1 MTVDRLIDWVAF
13 DRAVLSVAISYNDEF
28 IATTHEGV
36 VGIFIWANNSY
47 YSDVLFDKVPT
58 EPGKGV
64 SLPSRVVYIDRPTE
78 TRPAPRVVPDAKPV
92 PVGAEVRLTGAV
104 AQGTVELTHGP
115 RSKWATLSQLE
126 LIKER
131 NKPVEPPKEPEK
143 APFFLTTTPG
153 LMPEF
158 VNKEGKEEEKEE
170 GSRFVKR
177 TDVLEVENELQT
189 MLREASEGKKGDA
202 VMEVEDEQDVEAL
215 FGAYYAVLL
224 HFRKASVASVDADLN
239 MLCMGEF
246 DEVGKKALVNLFKFL
261 RLGLKSQVDYE
272 MIQALLDRTL
282 QLYGSLIPSIPKLKP
297 ILKDMQAVQEE
308 GWKHMQGLIQ
318 ESLCLVELFSNIQ
331 L

>member
-1 MTVDRLIDWVAF
+1 MEF

-36 VGIFIWANNSY
+36 VGVYIWANNSY

-58 EPGKGV
+58 EPGRGTAGV
-64 SLPSRVVYIDRPTE
+64 SRIVFIDRPTE
-78 TRPAPRVVPDAKPV
+78 TRPEPRVVPEVQSV
-92 PVGAEVRLTGAV
+92 PTGAEVRLAASV
-104 AQGTVELTHGP
+104 AQGTVEMTHGP

-153 LMPEF
+153 LTPEF
-158 VNKEGKEEEKEE
+158 VNKEAKEEAKEE

-177 TDVLEVENELQT
+177 ADVLEVENELQR
-189 MLREASEGKKGDA
+189 MLREASEGRKGDA

-215 FGAYYAVLL
+215 FGAYYPVLL
-224 HFRKASVASVDADLN
+224 HFRKATVASVDADLN

-297 ILKDMQAVQEE
+297 VLEDMQAVQEV
-308 GWKHMQGLIQ
+308 GWRHMQGLIQ